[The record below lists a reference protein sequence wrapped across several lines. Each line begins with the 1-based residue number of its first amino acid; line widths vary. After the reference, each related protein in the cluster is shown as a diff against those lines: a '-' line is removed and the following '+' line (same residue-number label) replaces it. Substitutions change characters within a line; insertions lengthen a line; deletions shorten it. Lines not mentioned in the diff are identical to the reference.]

1 MAIINTKAIEA
12 NQEAEEESRARREA
26 EEYAA
31 RHDTLWTQAPPAYE
45 EVASITTSS
54 RVDDDDD
61 NENYKPV
68 QGPSWSKIEETS
80 RKVWISKHIPQYT
93 CNTTFS
99 LSANVATLIRAYG
112 TGYNGWLRIGSS
124 SELKEDVW
132 KSMHGDLGMDKI
144 GIMVQARFT
153 HSDLLD
159 LINLNKMREERD
171 GEIISEG
178 IRLKAGE
185 MGTRGNRFLH
195 LTIIVY
201 LPEPNCRTST
211 RLARDGTSYLPG
223 LDLFTD
229 NLQIIFDGS
238 NPSSRL
244 SFSKIIANARISGI
258 ILRMNLLA
266 KESIILNSNLGQ
278 ISDFLST
285 KSSNLLIASPKIS
298 IFSQSGSIQL
308 SELIAIDEIELSTI
322 NGAINVSQMALARKV
337 ICTSR
342 EGSLRGQFSAYDNLS
357 VKTTNALVEIGVNA
371 NKDAY
376 KEHLISSGLLAI
388 LDPEKGQQVLQELES
403 NASWRNLKVSAFTQ
417 VGSTSVKY
425 IDQDEETQL
434 ISEAISITGSV
445 NVSHSNSFQGKVEF
459 EATIGSIAIHDSF
472 DDESQPKLKTFEVDL
487 GHSEQKQGKYIQAR
501 VFLIDPGWEAV
512 GMDRKSAFPLS
523 HSRMYSNVGRIESSF
538 T

>member
-1 MAIINTKAIEA
+1 MAIINTKAVEA
-12 NQEAEEESRARREA
+12 SQEAEEEIRARREA

-31 RHDTLWTQAPPAYE
+31 RHDTLWSQAPPAYE

-54 RVDDDDD
+54 SVDDDD
-61 NENYKPV
+61 NGKYKPV

-93 CNTTFS
+93 CNATFS
-99 LSANVATLIRAYG
+99 LSANVATFIRACG

-132 KSMHGDLGMDKI
+132 KSIHGDLGMDKI
-144 GIMVQARFT
+144 GVMIQARFT

-159 LINLNKMREERD
+159 LITLNKMREERGD
-171 GEIISEG
+171 EILSEG
-178 IRLKAGE
+178 ISLKASE
-185 MGTRGNRFLH
+185 MGTRGNRFLN
-195 LTIIVY
+195 LSIIVY
-201 LPEPNCRTST
+201 LPEPNYRTST
-211 RLARDGTSYLPG
+211 GLARDGTSFLPG

-308 SELIAIDEIELSTI
+308 SELIAIDKIELSTI
-322 NGAINVSQMALARKV
+322 NGAINVSQMALAKKI

-342 EGSLRGQFSAYDNLS
+342 EGSLRGQFSAHDNLS

-376 KEHLISSGLLAI
+376 EEHLISSGLLAI
-388 LDPEKGQQVLQELES
+388 LDPEKGQQVLQELKS

-434 ISEAISITGSV
+434 ISEATSITGSV

-472 DDESQPKLKTFEVDL
+472 EDESQPKLKTFEVDL